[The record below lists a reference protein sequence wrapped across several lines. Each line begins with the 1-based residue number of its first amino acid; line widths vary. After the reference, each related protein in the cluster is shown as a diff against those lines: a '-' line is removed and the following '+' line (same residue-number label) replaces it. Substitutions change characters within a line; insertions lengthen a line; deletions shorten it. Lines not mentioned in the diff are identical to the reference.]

1 MKISFPQILFSYC
14 LLQAG
19 LSATP
24 VQAQDSKIDAPNVVP
39 ISAQLVTSG
48 QPTAGALAK
57 LKEQGFDAVI
67 YLAPT
72 TVPDAVADEKSI
84 VEKQGL
90 TWVNIPINF
99 QQPTAADVQQFVD
112 TVNSMAGK
120 KILVHCQINMRAS
133 SMVFLYRSI
142 VKKEAPEKAYE
153 AVIKVWSPSGVWKEL
168 IAAQLAQHQIRFQ
181 LY

>member
-1 MKISFPQILFSYC
+1 MKICFPRIFLSCC
-14 LLQAG
+14 LLPAVCFAS
-19 LSATP
+19 L
-24 VQAQDSKIDAPNVVP
+24 VQADDSKIDAPNVVP

-48 QPTAGALAK
+48 QPTAAALGK
-57 LKEQGFDAVI
+57 LKAQGFDAVI

-72 TVPDAVADEKSI
+72 TVSDAVADEQSI

-90 TWVNIPINF
+90 TWVNIPIQF
-99 QQPTAADVQQFVD
+99 QQPRAADFQQFVE
-112 TVNSMAGK
+112 TVKSMAGK
-120 KILVHCQINMRAS
+120 KILVHCQVNMRAS

-142 VKKEAPEKAYE
+142 VNKESPDKAYE
-153 AVIKVWSPSGVWKEL
+153 SVIKVWSPSGAWKEL

>member
-1 MKISFPQILFSYC
+1 MKVNFPRFFLNAC
-14 LLQAG
+14 VLQAS
-19 LSATP
+19 LLTLPSL
-24 VQAQDSKIDAPNVVP
+24 AQEMKIDAPNVVP

-48 QPTAGALAK
+48 QPTAAALAK
-57 LKEQGFDAVI
+57 LKAQGFDAVI

-72 TVPDAVADEKSI
+72 TVSDAVADEKSI

-90 TWVNIPINF
+90 TWVNIPIQF
-99 QQPTAADVQQFVD
+99 QQPRAADFEQFVA
-112 TVNSMAGK
+112 TVKSMAGK
-120 KILVHCQINMRAS
+120 KILVHCQVNMRAS

-142 VKKEAPEKAYE
+142 VNQEAPDKAYE
-153 AVIKVWSPSGVWKEL
+153 AVINVWSPSGVWKEL

>member
-1 MKISFPQILFSYC
+1 MKISFPRILFSCC
-14 LLQAG
+14 LLQAA
-19 LSATP
+19 LIATP
-24 VQAQDSKIDAPNVVP
+24 AKAQESKIDAPNVLP

-72 TVPDAVADEKSI
+72 TVSDAVADEKSI

-90 TWVNIPINF
+90 MWVNIPIEF
-99 QQPTAADVQQFVD
+99 QQPRAADFEQFVT
-112 TVNSMAGK
+112 TVKSMAGK
-120 KILVHCQINMRAS
+120 KILVHCQVNMRAS
-133 SMVFLYRSI
+133 SMVFLYRTVVNQES
-142 VKKEAPEKAYE
+142 PEKAYE
-153 AVIKVWSPSGVWKEL
+153 SVIKVWSPSGVWKDL
-168 IAAQLAQHQIRFQ
+168 IVTQLAQHQIRFQ

>member
-1 MKISFPQILFSYC
+1 MKVNFPRFFLNAC
-14 LLQAG
+14 VLQAS
-19 LSATP
+19 LLTLPSL
-24 VQAQDSKIDAPNVVP
+24 AQEMKIDAPNVVP

-48 QPTAGALAK
+48 QPTAAALAK
-57 LKEQGFDAVI
+57 LKAQGFDAVI

-72 TVPDAVADEKSI
+72 TVSDAVADEKSI

-90 TWVNIPINF
+90 TWVNIPIQF
-99 QQPTAADVQQFVD
+99 QQPRAADFEQFVA
-112 TVNSMAGK
+112 TVKSMAGK
-120 KILVHCQINMRAS
+120 KILVHCQVNMRAS

-142 VKKEAPEKAYE
+142 VNQEAPDKAYE

>member
-1 MKISFPQILFSYC
+1 MRAFQMLFSCY
-14 LLQAG
+14 LLWVV
-19 LSATP
+19 LLATP
-24 VQAQDSKIDAPNVVP
+24 AQAQEINIDAPNVVP

-48 QPTAGALAK
+48 QPTAGALGK

-72 TVPDAVADEKSI
+72 SVPDAVAEEKTI
-84 VEKQGL
+84 VEKQGM
-90 TWVNIPINF
+90 TWVNIPIHF
-99 QQPTAADVQQFVD
+99 QRPSAADFQRFVE

-120 KILVHCQINMRAS
+120 KILVHCQVNMRAS

-142 VKKEAPEKAYE
+142 VNKESPDKAYE
-153 AVIKVWSPSGVWKEL
+153 SVIKVWSPSGAWKSL
-168 IAAQLAQHQIRFQ
+168 IEAQLAQHQIRFQ